1 MADIRHR
8 VGITAPREQVYQALA
23 TTEGLSRWWT
33 QDTAGDLAVGGKLE
47 FYFGQ
52 AEPGAIMEVTELDP
66 GQRVAWRCVQGPD
79 EWVGTAVTFDLSGDA
94 PAEALPRPATSG
106 PATPGGAGP
115 GGETVLLFT
124 HADWREPVEFM
135 HHCST
140 KWAYFL
146 LGLKAGLEGGPATPY
161 PQDMAISSWG

>member
-1 MADIRHR
+1 MGGHRRHLR
-8 VGITAPREQVYQALA
+8 PVPETRRQEA
-23 TTEGLSRWWT
+23 
-33 QDTAGDLAVGGKLE
+33 
-47 FYFGQ
+47 
-52 AEPGAIMEVTELDP
+52 
-66 GQRVAWRCVQGPD
+66 
-79 EWVGTAVTFDLSGDA
+79 A
-94 PAEALPRPATSG
+94 PAGQSRPQA
-106 PATPGGAGP
+106 GAEP

>member
-79 EWVGTAVTFDLSGDA
+79 EWVGTAVTFDLSRGGD
-94 PAEALPRPATSG
+94 G
-106 PATPGGAGP
+106 PAADGPGADGPGADGP